1 MTTNSTDNT
10 SFEASLEELKTIV
23 ETMEQGNLPLDESLK
38 QFERGIHLARTSQ
51 QKLQQA
57 EQRVQI
63 LMTEHNQQNLAPFN
77 ADGEPM

>member
-10 SFEASLEELKTIV
+10 TFEASLEELKTIV

-57 EQRVQI
+57 EQRSPDI
-63 LMTEHNQQNLAPFN
+63 N
-77 ADGEPM
+77 D